1 MNKTYQILLRNLAF
15 ICIIISFANSTNAQT
30 AFEKAKDLK
39 KIDQDDKYKKVVLAI
54 NQWKKVPK
62 WFSKLKGSEKRIILH
77 TANFFDTPFS
87 KEVNINLVKPA
98 EFIKIVDTAVPD
110 TNFVED
116 LSLSALRGEVSEY
129 DFSTSSETIGASTG
143 LASPS
148 AVIDGAARFL
158 VNRTKQELEI
168 AFFDEFRKRIERDTL
183 LPFLL
188 PETYR
193 MLRYQ
198 DYFQVPS
205 LGKTWTT
212 AFEKDLNDV
221 PLNMDLFLR
230 AKCKP
235 YFDTTALFVFSLGV
249 NTFKQVKEGAKIP
262 TLLDRLTEDFA
273 FIDAR
278 ANQTNRKIYNS
289 FKFLNIISSEL
300 VTTKEGDANFKWI
313 ERTAFKE
320 LGTWGQRYFWL
331 LVYRMNQDFFDKNVG
346 KMTKVNQFD
355 GTYRVIG
362 ELLDVFT
369 KLNGAISFP
378 ILDDSPSAAAI
389 VATEQII
396 KGVELFARLDTIFN
410 PSNKA
415 NKEFIYGKFLP
426 LAASSLSIMN
436 HAQSKEYGAM
446 SLQIVRTLEAALT
459 PIYGQ
464 KAPNTLKTIF
474 FYMNFMVDV
483 ITADNGVK
491 IERIIERYAL
501 PPQSYRMKRHTPFSI
516 TLNSFSGIG
525 GGFENV
531 LDAKGANQKA
541 WGAIGGVTA
550 PIGPS
555 LNWGKIGKL
564 EESSLSLFIP
574 VIDIGAAFAYR
585 WSESAT
591 GFPADLRWSQVFSP
605 GAYLIWGLPRMPI
618 SFAIG
623 GQMTPKLR
631 DITNN
636 GVKLQSNAVRFGIN
650 ASIDIPFFK
659 LY

>member
-1 MNKTYQILLRNLAF
+1 MNKTHRVIKQFFALLLFNALIF
-15 ICIIISFANSTNAQT
+15 NIINAQT

-62 WFSKLKGSEKRIILH
+62 WFSKLKAAEKRIILH
-77 TANFFDTPFS
+77 TANFYDTPFS
-87 KEVNINLVKPA
+87 KEININLVKPA
-98 EFIKIVDTAVPD
+98 EFIRIVDAAIPD
-110 TNFVED
+110 TTFVD
-116 LSLSALRGEVSEY
+116 DISLSVIRGEVSEY
-129 DFSTSSETIGASTG
+129 DFVASEAISASTG

-148 AVIDGAARFL
+148 VVIDGAARFL
-158 VNRTKQELEI
+158 VKRTKQELEI
-168 AFFDEFRKRIERDTL
+168 AFFDEFRKRIEKDTL
-183 LPFLL
+183 LFSLL

-230 AKCKP
+230 TKCRE
-235 YFDTTALFVFSLGV
+235 YYDTTALFVFSLGV
-249 NTFKQVKEGAKIP
+249 NTFKQVKEGTKIP
-262 TLLDRLTEDFA
+262 TLLDKLTEDFA

-278 ANQTNRKIYNS
+278 KNQTNRKIYNS

-300 VTTKEGDANFKWI
+300 VTTKEGEANFKWI

-355 GTYRVIG
+355 GTYRVIS
-362 ELLDVFT
+362 ELVDVYSR
-369 KLNGAISFP
+369 LNNAISIP

-410 PSNKA
+410 PSNKGQ
-415 NKEFIYGKFLP
+415 KELIYNKFLP
-426 LAASSLSIMN
+426 IASSSLSIMN
-436 HAQSKEYGAM
+436 HAQRKEYGAM
-446 SLQIVRTLEAALT
+446 SLQIVKTLEAALI
-459 PIYGQ
+459 PIYG
-464 KAPNTLKTIF
+464 KNAPKTLKTIF

-483 ITADNGVK
+483 ITADDGVK

-516 TLNSFSGIG
+516 TLNSFSGVG
-525 GGFENV
+525 GGFEKA
-531 LDAKGANQKA
+531 LAISDPNQKA

-555 LNWGKIGKL
+555 LNWGKIGQS

-585 WSESAT
+585 WSESAA
-591 GFPADLRWSQVFSP
+591 GFPTDLRWSQVFSP
-605 GAYLIWGLPRMPI
+605 GAYMIWGLPKMPI
-618 SFAIG
+618 TLAIG

-631 DITNN
+631 DITTN
-636 GVKLQSNAVRFGIN
+636 GAKLQSNAVRLGIN
-650 ASIDIPFFK
+650 ANVDIPFFK